1 MRSMRG
7 VEIMSLPG
15 TAITMGHRETA
26 HADQGCRTGEFL
38 IEHGQKAQPGFIQRA
53 IEFVIGHGISLS
65 G

>member
-1 MRSMRG
+1 
-7 VEIMSLPG
+7 MSLPG
-15 TAITMGHRETA
+15 TAITMGHLETA